1 MSEAKPFGAGAM
13 AGRIAIALA
22 QGFLLWWLY
31 DAVTQDR
38 WPADQRGWLVGLIA
52 AGSLVPLAQY
62 LISDLAPPARQW
74 PLLAGLALLILGLGW
89 HHGAW
94 TTDEPYRDPS
104 FALALAAL
112 LFHAL
117 PFAQSALAHGTLR
130 PRYAVLF
137 HFAWRNALLGALG
150 ALFAGV
156 FWLLLLL
163 WGELFSMLGIG
174 FFSDLFDSP
183 AFAIPATAV
192 VVGIG
197 VQLAGS
203 VERLQAALRQQLLA
217 LLKWL
222 APLAAFILTL
232 FTVALL
238 AKSPELFAEQRR
250 AISAVWLLWLVALTV
265 ALLNAAYQ
273 DGSDEEPYPRW
284 LGTAIRYAG
293 MLLLPVAVLAV
304 YALAVRIGTYGLTPS
319 RGWGFLVA
327 LVALGYAGGYAWAA
341 ARRGAWMAGMGAV
354 NVSIALFTIVAMT
367 LMLTPLLSPERLAAA
382 SQYERVL
389 ADPEV
394 DAYADLRFRT
404 GRYGRE
410 RLAELSAIEGHARS
424 ADIRARAE
432 REMRKKLRLGG
443 PAASGGLTAARLRVF
458 PATSQ
463 AEPGLLAV
471 LDTAQDRHVLAT
483 CTEDEPCPLLYTD
496 LNRDG
501 EAEAI
506 LFTDHAILAATP
518 SPGGWQLLQQLVPAQ
533 SPVFRND
540 RVTVL
545 KALEAGSY
553 RIGEAPWQAIEIEGR
568 HYMLTGIPKADAPC
582 DENADAVSRDPAS
595 NPESP

>member
-1 MSEAKPFGAGAM
+1 MSEAKSFSAGAM

-38 WPADQRGWLVGLIA
+38 WPDDQRGWLVGLIA
-52 AGSLVPLAQY
+52 AGTLVPLVHY
-62 LISDLAPPARQW
+62 LICDLAPAARQW
-74 PLLAGLALLILGLGW
+74 PLLAGLALLTLGLGW

-94 TTDEPYRDPS
+94 TAEEPYQFPS
-104 FALALAAL
+104 FALALFVL
-112 LFHAL
+112 VFHAL
-117 PFAQSALAHGTLR
+117 PFAQSALVHGTPR
-130 PRYAVLF
+130 PRYGVLF

-150 ALFAGV
+150 ALFTGV
-156 FWLLLLL
+156 FWLMLML
-163 WGELFSMLGIG
+163 WGELFRMLGIE
-174 FFSDLFDSP
+174 FFSDLFGSS
-183 AFAIPATAV
+183 AFAIPTTAV

-203 VERLQAALRQQLLA
+203 VERLQGALRQQLLA

-222 APLAAFILTL
+222 APLAAFILAL
-232 FTVALL
+232 FTVALI

-284 LGTAIRYAG
+284 LGMAIRYAG
-293 MLLLPVAVLAV
+293 MLLLPVALLAV

-319 RGWGFLVA
+319 RGWGLLVA

-341 ARRGAWMAGMGAV
+341 ARRGAWMEGMGAV

-389 ADPEV
+389 ADPDV

-410 RLAELSAIEGHARS
+410 RLAELASIEGHARS

-432 REMRKKLRLGG
+432 MEIGKKLPWGE
-443 PAASGGLTAARLRVF
+443 PAATGELTAAQLRVF
-458 PATSQ
+458 PATSRPDP
-463 AEPGLLAV
+463 ALVAV
-471 LDTAQDRHVLAT
+471 LDTARDRHVLVT
-483 CTEDEPCPLLYTD
+483 CTEEEPCPLLYAD

-501 EAEAI
+501 APEAI
-506 LFTDHAILAATP
+506 LFATH
-518 SPGGWQLLQQLVPAQ
+518 GTVGATRDGEGWRVLDRLVHTGA
-533 SPVFRND
+533 PVSHND
-540 RVTVL
+540 RETII
-545 KALEAGSY
+545 KALEGGEY
-553 RIGEAPWQAIEIEGR
+553 RVGELPWQPIEINGEL
-568 HYMLTGIPKADAPC
+568 YMLADSPPEKPC
-582 DENADAVSRDPAS
+582 DEGAEGVSPDPAS
-595 NPESP
+595 DPEGP

>member
-1 MSEAKPFGAGAM
+1 MSEAKPFSAGAM

-31 DAVTQDR
+31 DAVSQDR
-38 WPADQRGWLVGLIA
+38 WPEDQHGWLVGLIA
-52 AGSLVPLAQY
+52 AGTLVPLAHY
-62 LISDLAPPARQW
+62 LIADLAPAARQW
-74 PLLAGLALLILGLGW
+74 PILAGLALLTLGLGW

-94 TTDEPYRDPS
+94 TTGEPYQDPS
-104 FALALAAL
+104 FALALFVL
-112 LFHAL
+112 VFHAM
-117 PFAQSALAHGTLR
+117 PFAQSALVHGRLR
-130 PRYAVLF
+130 PRYEVLF

-150 ALFAGV
+150 ALFTGV
-156 FWLLLLL
+156 FWLLLML
-163 WGELFSMLGIG
+163 WGELFRMLGIE
-174 FFSDLFDSP
+174 FFSDLFDSS
-183 AFAIPATAV
+183 AFAIPATTV
-192 VVGIG
+192 IVGIS

-203 VERLQAALRQQLLA
+203 VERLQGALRQQLLA

-222 APLAAFILTL
+222 APLAAFILVL
-232 FTVALL
+232 FTAALL
-238 AKSPELFAEQRR
+238 AKSPDLFAEQRR

-273 DGSDEEPYPRW
+273 DGRDEEPYPRW

-293 MLLLPVAVLAV
+293 MLLLPVALLAV

-382 SQYERVL
+382 SQYRRVL

-410 RLAELSAIEGHARS
+410 RLAELAAIEGHARA
-424 ADIRARAE
+424 ADIRARADKE
-432 REMRKKLRLGG
+432 IREKQPRGG
-443 PAASGGLTAARLRVF
+443 PGASGELTAARLQVF
-458 PATSQ
+458 PATGQ
-463 AEPGLLAV
+463 AEADLLAV
-471 LDTAQDRHVLAT
+471 LDSAPDRHVLSA
-483 CTEDEPCPLLYTD
+483 CTEEEPCPLLYAD

-506 LFTDHAILAATP
+506 LFADHAILAATP
-518 SPGGWQLLQQLVPAQ
+518 GPDGWRLLQQLVPSQ
-533 SPVFRND
+533 SPISRND
-540 RVTVL
+540 RATVL
-545 KALEAGSY
+545 KALEGGNY
-553 RIGEAPWQAIEIEGR
+553 HVGEASWQAIEIEGER
-568 HYMLTGIPKADAPC
+568 YVLTEITGADVPC
-582 DENADAVSRDPAS
+582 DEDADDVSRDRAS
-595 NPESP
+595 NPEGP

>member
-1 MSEAKPFGAGAM
+1 MSEAKSFSAGAM

-31 DAVTQDR
+31 DAVTRDR
-38 WPADQRGWLVGLIA
+38 WPEDLRGWLVGLIA
-52 AGSLVPLAQY
+52 AGTLVPLAHY
-62 LISDLAPPARQW
+62 LISDLAPAARQW
-74 PLLAGLALLILGLGW
+74 PLLAGLALLTLGLGW

-94 TTDEPYRDPS
+94 TAEEPYQFPA
-104 FALALAAL
+104 FALALFVL
-112 LFHAL
+112 VFHAM
-117 PFAQSALAHGTLR
+117 PFAQSALVHGTLL
-130 PRYAVLF
+130 PRYEVLF

-150 ALFAGV
+150 ALFTGV
-156 FWLLLLL
+156 FWLLLVL
-163 WGELFSMLGIG
+163 WGELFSMLGID
-174 FFSDLFDSP
+174 FFSDLFQTP
-183 AFAIPATAV
+183 RFAIPATAV

-203 VERLQAALRQQLLA
+203 VERLQGALRQQLLA

-273 DGSDEEPYPRW
+273 DGRDEEPYPRW

-293 MLLLPVAVLAV
+293 MLLLPVALLAV
-304 YALAVRIGTYGLTPS
+304 YALAVRIATYGLTPS

-341 ARRGAWMAGMGAV
+341 ARRGAWMAGVGIV

-410 RLAELSAIEGHARS
+410 RLAELAAIEGHARA
-424 ADIRARAE
+424 ADIRARATKE
-432 REMRKKLRLGG
+432 IKRQRPGG
-443 PAASGGLTAARLRVF
+443 GTPAAGELTSRQLVVF
-458 PATSQ
+458 PSTSRP
-463 AEPGLLAV
+463 EPGLLAV
-471 LDTAQDRHVLAT
+471 LNTAQHRHVLVT
-483 CTEDEPCPLLYTD
+483 CTEEEPCPLLFAD

-506 LFTDHAILAATP
+506 LFATY
-518 SPGGWQLLQQLVPAQ
+518 GIVGATRDGNQWRALDRLVRMGACA
-533 SPVFRND
+533 SHND
-540 RVTVL
+540 RETII
-545 KALEAGSY
+545 KALEGGEY
-553 RIGEAPWQAIEIEGR
+553 RVGDLPWQPIEINGEL
-568 HYMLTGIPKADAPC
+568 YLLADPPADRRC
-582 DENADAVSRDPAS
+582 DEDADGVSRDPAS
-595 NPESP
+595 TPEGP

>member
-1 MSEAKPFGAGAM
+1 MSEAKSFSAGAM

-38 WPADQRGWLVGLIA
+38 WPEDQRGWLVGLIA
-52 AGSLVPLAQY
+52 AGTLVPLVRY
-62 LISDLAPPARQW
+62 LICDLAPAARQW
-74 PLLAGLALLILGLGW
+74 PLLAGLALLTLGLGW

-94 TTDEPYRDPS
+94 TADEPYQFPS
-104 FALALAAL
+104 FALALFVL
-112 LFHAL
+112 VFHAM
-117 PFAQSALAHGTLR
+117 PFAQSALVHDTPR
-130 PRYAVLF
+130 PRYEVLF
-137 HFAWRNALLGALG
+137 HFAWRNALLGSLG
-150 ALFAGV
+150 ALFTGV
-156 FWLLLLL
+156 FWLMLML
-163 WGELFSMLGIG
+163 WGELFRMLGIE
-174 FFSDLFDSP
+174 FFSDLFDSS

-203 VERLQAALRQQLLA
+203 VERLQGALRQQLLA

-222 APLAAFILTL
+222 APLAAFILAL
-232 FTVALL
+232 FTVALI

-293 MLLLPVAVLAV
+293 MLLLPVALLAV
-304 YALAVRIGTYGLTPS
+304 YALVVRIGTYGLTPS

-404 GRYGRE
+404 GRYGRD
-410 RLAELSAIEGHARS
+410 RLAELAAIEGHARS
-424 ADIRARAE
+424 SDIRARADKE
-432 REMRKKLRLGG
+432 IRRKQPWGG
-443 PAASGGLTAARLRVF
+443 PGASGELTAARLKVF

-463 AEPGLLAV
+463 AEPGLLAA
-471 LDTAQDRHVLAT
+471 LDGAPDRHVMAA
-483 CTEDEPCPLLYTD
+483 CTEEEPCPLLYAD

-506 LFTDHAILAATP
+506 LFADHAILAATP
-518 SPGGWQLLQQLVPAQ
+518 STGGWRLLQQLRPSQ
-533 SPVFRND
+533 SPISRND
-540 RVTVL
+540 RATVL
-545 KALEAGSY
+545 EALEGGSY
-553 RIGEAPWQAIEIEGR
+553 RIGDAPWQAIEIGGER
-568 HYMLTGIPKADAPC
+568 YMLTEIPKADVPC
-582 DENADAVSRDPAS
+582 DEDADDVSRDPAS
-595 NPESP
+595 VPEGP